1 MKTVYSA
8 PNQPLVS
15 IFQNILEGHGIHC
28 WLKNQFLSAGVGD
41 IPPIECW
48 PQLCVD
54 DRDYPEAQRIVDEAM
69 AARALPSWVCGSCGE
84 TMEGQFTD
92 CWKCGASRLV

>member
-8 PNQPLVS
+8 PNLPLVS
-15 IFQNILEGHGIHC
+15 IFQNILEGHGIQC
-28 WLKNQFLSAGVGD
+28 RLKNQFLSTGVGD

-54 DRDYPEAQRIVDEAM
+54 DGDYPEAKRIVDEAM
-69 AARALPSWVCGSCGE
+69 AAAVLPPWICGSCGE
-84 TMEGQFTD
+84 EMEGQFTD
-92 CWKCGASRLV
+92 CWKCGTGRPL